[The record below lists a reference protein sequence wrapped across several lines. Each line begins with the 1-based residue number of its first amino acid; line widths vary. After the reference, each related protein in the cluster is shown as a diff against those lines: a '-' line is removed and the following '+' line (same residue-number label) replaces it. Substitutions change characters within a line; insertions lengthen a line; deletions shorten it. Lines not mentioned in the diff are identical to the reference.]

1 MGSLFINVGQC
12 GNQIGLQLMDY
23 LEQQNNLYDDSFTKR
38 SEQNIIHSI
47 LIDTEPKIL
56 RSVVEN
62 KKRYPF
68 IDNKNVLYF
77 QHGRGNN
84 WALGYM
90 DQNLVQKRKSEKL
103 LRSQNE

>member
-1 MGSLFINVGQC
+1 M
-12 GNQIGLQLMDY
+12 
-23 LEQQNNLYDDSFTKR
+23 
-38 SEQNIIHSI
+38 HSI

-68 IDNKNVLYF
+68 IDNKNVIYC

-90 DQNLVQKRKSEKL
+90 DLQLVQKRKKNL
-103 LRSQNE
+103 LQR